1 MMTTAIASLG
11 SLRTLVME
19 DLPYCTELPD
29 GLCQIPSLE
38 FLKIE
43 SAPCIKSVGPE
54 FLLPHHHEHPSSM
67 ENFGPDLEILVVKCP
82 GLMWIRNLP
91 KLQNLVIIHCPEL
104 KVLEGLPTLQR
115 LTLEDYDMETL
126 PVYLRDVNPRLLDLD
141 CDVSLL
147 ASIAKGESGPEWD
160 KCSHIKQ
167 VKAYADDD
175 DNNIDRKWYVKY
187 TRDPFSFKTNIS
199 SSVDAPGKLIELQL
213 LLHTDCLSC
222 CWNISSLDCM
232 CAVAEDEMEEVVL
245 DEVEEISR
253 DEIEEEPVIV

>member
-1 MMTTAIASLG
+1 
-11 SLRTLVME
+11 ME

-38 FLKIE
+38 LLKIE

-54 FLLPHHHEHPSSM
+54 FLLPHHVDPQ
-67 ENFGPDLEILVVKCP
+67 PAKILVVKCP